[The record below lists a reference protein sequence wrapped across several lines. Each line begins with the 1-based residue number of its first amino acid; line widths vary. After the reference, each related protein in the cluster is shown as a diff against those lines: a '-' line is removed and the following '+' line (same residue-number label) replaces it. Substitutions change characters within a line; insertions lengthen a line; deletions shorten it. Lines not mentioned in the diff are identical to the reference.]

1 LLLFCGARMSLIRW
15 TGYVEDEDEP
25 RPRRVQRWRP
35 YLWSVCHPQC
45 FYAEHQEECDC
56 KCGGKYHG
64 VGRRSVSVSEEE
76 GGEAGDKDLLGQ
88 KPDRVGAVQK
98 KSVSRGKTLDHYAM
112 R

>member
-1 LLLFCGARMSLIRW
+1 MSLIRW
-15 TGYVEDEDEP
+15 TGYVEDEDEEP

-45 FYAEHQEECDC
+45 FYAGHQEECDC

-64 VGRRSVSVSEEE
+64 VGRRSVSEEK
-76 GGEAGDKDLLGQ
+76 GGKVEDKGLVGQ
-88 KPDRVGAVQK
+88 KPDQIGAEQK
-98 KSVSRGKTLDHYAM
+98 KIVSKRNTLDQYVK